1 MTKRLLCSLATVP
14 YLTNEVFVFVVFLN
28 HYGGRKKKS
37 RQISILHSTFDYYTS
52 AVSWLFRL
60 SFKNCKFDNMHSALY
75 IIFEN
80 IVDNRR

>member
-1 MTKRLLCSLATVP
+1 MTKTFALLTGHSTILDKRSFCVCCFLKSLRRQ
-14 YLTNEVFVFVVFLN
+14 E
-28 HYGGRKKKS
+28 KKS
-37 RQISILHSTFDYYTS
+37 RQISILIIDY
-52 AVSWLFRL
+52 WLFHLSREL